1 MRDKGMIKRV
11 IYISILALMI
21 NGCSSTFILY
31 KEGRGYYFGSE
42 RKELNTMLCERGDLN
57 RVLERTS
64 SITSEKKGL
73 FFRYTCLEP
82 DRVKIRELFSTLT
95 EDERKELKDSFRK
108 EGYDI
113 NLVPCA

>member
-1 MRDKGMIKRV
+1 MRDKGIVKRV
-11 IYISILALMI
+11 IYIFILALLI

-31 KEGRGYYFGSE
+31 KEGKGYYFGSE
-42 RKELNTMLCERGDLN
+42 RKELNTMLCERGDLK
-57 RVLERTS
+57 RVLERIS
-64 SITSEKKGL
+64 LITSEKKEL
-73 FFRYTCLEP
+73 FYRYTCLEP

-95 EDERKELKDSFRK
+95 EDERKELKGSFRK